1 MERSVDDIFIFVDDD
16 EEHGQEN
23 FFVKY
28 VLFSITKIIL
38 SSTNIFVIHNH
49 PLSTQ
54 THTEDGT
61 RNSQS
66 SLQRIMEDKNKYQL
80 LNMGL

>member
-1 MERSVDDIFIFVDDD
+1 MGRSVDDIFIFVDDD

-38 SSTNIFVIHNH
+38 SSTNIFVIHSPRKH
-49 PLSTQ
+49 TQ
-54 THTEDGT
+54 RMAQKIAKAHFSESWKIKI
-61 RNSQS
+61 N
-66 SLQRIMEDKNKYQL
+66 INC
-80 LNMGL
+80 